1 MGNYRELYQLYGD
14 YTEPLKG
21 SLSNNQASMESQA
34 GFFPWLN
41 GAVDV
46 TLFGKKRQPFW
57 TGNTSTNSTPLKTNM
72 SPENQVLEDVFPI
85 EIVPFQGTC

>member
-1 MGNYRELYQLYGD
+1 MKRNPWLFSVLGNYMRIIICGNYRELYGEYRKIWGTIGNYTNYIYGD

-46 TLFGKKRQPFW
+46 TLFGKKRQPF
-57 TGNTSTNSTPLKTNM
+57 
-72 SPENQVLEDVFPI
+72 
-85 EIVPFQGTC
+85 

>member
-46 TLFGKKRQPFW
+46 TLFGKKRQPF
-57 TGNTSTNSTPLKTNM
+57 
-72 SPENQVLEDVFPI
+72 
-85 EIVPFQGTC
+85 